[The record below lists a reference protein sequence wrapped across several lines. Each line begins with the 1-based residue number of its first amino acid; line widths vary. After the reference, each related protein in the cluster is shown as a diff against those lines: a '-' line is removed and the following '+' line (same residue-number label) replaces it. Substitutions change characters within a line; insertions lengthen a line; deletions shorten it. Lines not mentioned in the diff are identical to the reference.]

1 MTNDTPSR
9 NKRNAQR
16 GPGDSKGA
24 RLILEY
30 SGLAAKYLVV
40 LGISVWAGLRL
51 DLMVSMSF
59 PLFVWLLP
67 LLCIIGLIVKAVLD
81 TSK

>member
-16 GPGDSKGA
+16 GSGDSKGY

-51 DLMVSMSF
+51 DQMVPMSF

>member
-1 MTNDTPSR
+1 MTNDTPSHS
-9 NKRNAQR
+9 KRTAHR
-16 GPGDSKGA
+16 GSGDSKGS

-40 LGISVWAGLRL
+40 LGISVWAGLKL
-51 DLMVSMSF
+51 DLMIAVRF
-59 PLFVWLLP
+59 PLLVWLLP

>member
-1 MTNDTPSR
+1 MTNDTPSHS
-9 NKRNAQR
+9 KRTAHR
-16 GPGDSKGA
+16 KTGDPKGA

-40 LGISVWAGLRL
+40 LGISVWTGLKL
-51 DLMVSMSF
+51 DLMIHISF

-67 LLCIIGLIVKAVLD
+67 LLCIVGLLVKAVFD